1 MKAIKY
7 LFLWVFLVYLGCAS
21 SQFGWNQEPGDSGEN
36 VKMNEEFD
44 PLSLDDDD
52 ISIDIDKA
60 AGTEKTEQPASS
72 DIQYNNPVSTDLTS
86 GEDKTVQGFR
96 VQLLATSDEE
106 MAREEK
112 KRAVFK
118 FEDKVYLIFDAP
130 MYKIRVGD
138 CLTRKEAEE
147 LKKQAVSQGFTD
159 AWIVPSQ
166 VVRR

>member
-1 MKAIKY
+1 
-7 LFLWVFLVYLGCAS
+7 
-21 SQFGWNQEPGDSGEN
+21 
-36 VKMNEEFD
+36 
-44 PLSLDDDD
+44 
-52 ISIDIDKA
+52 
-60 AGTEKTEQPASS
+60 
-72 DIQYNNPVSTDLTS
+72 
-86 GEDKTVQGFR
+86 